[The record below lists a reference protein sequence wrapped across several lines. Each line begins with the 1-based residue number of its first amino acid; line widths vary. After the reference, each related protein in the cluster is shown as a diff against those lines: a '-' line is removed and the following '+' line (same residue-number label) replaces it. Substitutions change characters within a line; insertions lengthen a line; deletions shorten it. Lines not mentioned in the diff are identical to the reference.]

1 MTTKKDIENYGM
13 DKFTKACKDRVK
25 HFSGII
31 TEQSKRLGQWMDW
44 DHSYYT
50 NTDENIG
57 GIWYFLKE
65 ESWMESLDGSSACS
79 GGTVFFMYHRRIL
92 IRKR

>member
-1 MTTKKDIENYGM
+1 M

-57 GIWYFLKE
+57 GIWYFLKNVM
-65 ESWMESLDGSSACS
+65 STDGFSVSISLCLGVLDAE
-79 GGTVFFMYHRRIL
+79 HRYPST
-92 IRKR
+92 K